1 MVGGIA
7 RSVGGFGGPGGNI
20 AQLLP
25 KLNIEVGKLIS
36 EFANMQIPITGLLK
50 SVQDAT
56 QPAAGVTVPGGPFG
70 SLAGS
75 LGPLVTRLAYVAVL
89 KEAMD
94 KATNSKTFNIE
105 TAVNDLWI
113 HLEAIKK
120 LGSAPAT
127 AASGGAGGAV
137 ELAKLR
143 DMLDKRQQLFQIL
156 TDMTRMYNETARG
169 MIQNLAR

>member
-1 MVGGIA
+1 MVGGIGL
-7 RSVGGFGGPGGNI
+7 GGIGGNV

-25 KLNIEVGKLIS
+25 KLNIEVGKLIN
-36 EFANMQIPITGLLK
+36 EFANMQVPITGLLK

-70 SLAGS
+70 SLAGA
-75 LGPLVTRLAYVAVL
+75 LAPLATRLAYVAVL

-94 KATNSKTFNIE
+94 KATNTKLFNLE

-113 HLEAIKK
+113 HLETIKK

-127 AASGGAGGAV
+127 AANGGGGLAI
-137 ELAKLR
+137 EMAKLR
-143 DMLDKRQQLFQIL
+143 DMIEKRRQMFQIL
-156 TDMTRMYNETARG
+156 SDIMRSYNETARG
-169 MIQNLAR
+169 TVQNLAR